1 MYSVSDEY
9 KTAIQDNARS
19 FFWSGTITTTG
30 GKVYPFENK
39 DIVKGSGYVS
49 RQCSGSSEIELGSV
63 YAAEMGISLFSDV
76 DRYSL
81 ENAEVQL
88 CFHLN
93 LSDGT
98 VEDVPMG
105 IFYVAEAN
113 RKIKTLELKAYDAM
127 LNFDADYNE
136 AQSSGY
142 PYDFLNI
149 MCTTCGVELSHTQEE
164 IEAMPNGTEL
174 LGVYPENDIETWR
187 DLLHYLA
194 QALCSFAFINREGKL
209 QLVQY
214 GETPICTVNNTHRY
228 SSSFS
233 DFVTRYTAIS
243 STNRRT
249 NTAEY
254 YALDPDDGL
263 TMNLET
269 NPLLQFGLDET
280 RSRILT
286 NILNAIAVIRYVP
299 FDSETIG
306 DPALEPG
313 DVLTFTGGQAD
324 ENQMAAITS
333 ITTKINGK
341 CALKCVGKNPRLAE
355 AKSKNDKDITGL
367 INSVE
372 STKMATYSYTNA
384 MPYNLGEEKV
394 TIVSI
399 EFATQEETD
408 CEFKGAVLLNVA
420 APSVDRS
427 VTAEG
432 SGTTILPEETT
443 DEESGETVTND
454 KELET
459 TVTVPVE
466 WEEDGQSVITVGY
479 VVDGHE
485 MEEFH
490 PTETWH
496 TGAHILNLFY
506 PLLSMAEKTLH
517 TFAVWIS
524 IAPGSATINA
534 QNIIASITGQGLG
547 AQDRWDGHI
556 EASDNYIPLLLSGLQ
571 HLSLEGTVETL
582 FHIPE
587 PTGASDT
594 ISQLLLSGMPLYSIA
609 DNLRVFAPIVHDLVD
624 VSDKKKMTY
633 SKVYVTDDT
642 QFALQKSFEI
652 SGGTERSLDRGRMD
666 SLTIPTADFESLT
679 GLVIH
684 PFITEPFINGSVLP
698 AKMVTGTCYT
708 VFSDDALKLKTK
720 YEETI
725 EGEVTEIDRGSLA
738 VYPLDLAAFDTIEEL
753 EVQIG

>member
-1 MYSVSDEY
+1 MYSVSDSY
-9 KTAIQDNARS
+9 KTAIQDNTRS
-19 FFWSGTITTTG
+19 FSWSGTITTTS

-63 YAAEMGISLFSDV
+63 YAAELGISLFSDI

-81 ENAEVQL
+81 ENAEVEL
-88 CFHLN
+88 IFHMN

-113 RKIKTLELKAYDAM
+113 RKIKTLEIKAYDAM
-127 LNFDADYNE
+127 LNFNKAYSE

-142 PYDFLNI
+142 PYDFLSA
-149 MCTTCGVELSHTQEE
+149 MCTTCHVELAHTQEE
-164 IEAMPNGTEL
+164 IEALPNGSEL
-174 LGVYPENDIETWR
+174 LGIYPDNDIETWR
-187 DLLHYLA
+187 DFLHYLA

-214 GETPICTVNNTHRY
+214 GESPVCTINNTHRY

-254 YALDPDDGL
+254 YSLDPDDGL

-280 RSRILT
+280 RSRILN
-286 NILNAIAVIRYVP
+286 NILNAISVIRYVP

-324 ENQMAAITS
+324 ASQMAAITS

-341 CALKCVGKNPRLAE
+341 CSLKCVGKNPRLAE

-372 STKMATYSYTNA
+372 STKMATYSYMNA
-384 MPYNLGEEKV
+384 MPYTLGEEPV
-394 TIVSI
+394 FIVSL

-408 CEFKGAVLLNVA
+408 CEFKAAILINVTA
-420 APSVDRS
+420 ESVDRS
-427 VTAEG
+427 VTAKG
-432 SGTTILPEETT
+432 TGTTILPEETK
-443 DEESGETVTND
+443 DENDNPVTND
-454 KELET
+454 RELET

-466 WEEDGQSVITVGY
+466 WQEDGQSVIRVGY

-485 MEEFH
+485 VEEFH
-490 PTETWH
+490 PMETWH
-496 TGAHILNLFY
+496 TGTHILNLFY
-506 PLLSMAEKTLH
+506 PLLDMAEKTLH
-517 TFAVWIS
+517 TFAVWIT

-547 AQDRWDGHI
+547 AQDRWNGRID
-556 EASDNYIPLLLSGLQ
+556 ASDDYIPLVLSSLQ
-571 HLSLEGTVETL
+571 HLPFEEAVETIL
-582 FHIPE
+582 HTPE
-587 PTGASDT
+587 PTGASDAV
-594 ISQLLLSGMPLYSIA
+594 SPVLLSGMTLYALS
-609 DNLRVFAPIVHDLVD
+609 DNVRTFAPIVHDIVD
-624 VSDKKKMTY
+624 VSDKRKMSY
-633 SKVYVTDDT
+633 RQEYVEDDT
-642 QFALQKSFEI
+642 QFSLRKSYTI
-652 SGGTERSLDRGRMD
+652 SGGTERNLNRGRMD
-666 SLTIPTADFESLT
+666 SLTISTADFDSLT
-679 GLVIH
+679 SIVIN
-684 PFITEPFINGSVLP
+684 PFVTEPFINGRILP
-698 AKMVTGTCYT
+698 ARVLTDTAYT
-708 VFSDDALKLKTK
+708 IHENGSMKLKTE
-720 YEETI
+720 YAEII
-725 EGEVTEIDRGSLA
+725 EGEAAEIDRGGLA
-738 VYPLDLAAFDTIEEL
+738 VYPLGLTAFETITEL
-753 EVQIG
+753 EVQSG

>member
-1 MYSVSDEY
+1 MYSVSDSY
-9 KTAIQDNARS
+9 KTAIQDNTRS
-19 FFWSGTITTTG
+19 FSWSGTITTTS

-63 YAAEMGISLFSDV
+63 YAAELGISLFSDI

-81 ENAEVQL
+81 ENAEVEL
-88 CFHLN
+88 IFHMN

-113 RKIKTLELKAYDAM
+113 RKIKTLEIKAYDAM
-127 LNFDADYNE
+127 LNFDKAYSE

-142 PYDFLNI
+142 PYDFLTA
-149 MCTTCGVELSHTQEE
+149 MCSTCHVELAHTQEE
-164 IEAMPNGTEL
+164 IEALPNGSEL
-174 LGVYPENDIETWR
+174 LGIYPDNDIETWR
-187 DLLHYLA
+187 DFLHYLT

-214 GETPICTVNNTHRY
+214 GESPVCTINNTHRY

-254 YALDPDDGL
+254 YSLDPDDGL

-280 RSRILT
+280 RSRILNT
-286 NILNAIAVIRYVP
+286 ILNAISVIRYVP

-324 ENQMAAITS
+324 ASQMAAITS

-341 CALKCVGKNPRLAE
+341 CSLKCVGKNPRLAE

-372 STKMATYSYTNA
+372 STKMATYSYMNA
-384 MPYNLGEEKV
+384 MPYTLGEEPV
-394 TIVSI
+394 FIVSL

-408 CEFKGAVLLNVA
+408 CEFKAAILINVTA
-420 APSVDRS
+420 ESVDRS
-427 VTAEG
+427 VTAKG
-432 SGTTILPEETT
+432 TGTTILPEETK
-443 DEESGETVTND
+443 DENDNPVTND
-454 KELET
+454 RELET

-466 WEEDGQSVITVGY
+466 WQEDGQSVIRVGY

-485 MEEFH
+485 VEEFH
-490 PTETWH
+490 PMETWH
-496 TGAHILNLFY
+496 TGTHILNLFY
-506 PLLSMAEKTLH
+506 PLLDMAEKTLH
-517 TFAVWIS
+517 TFAVWIT

-547 AQDRWDGHI
+547 AQDRWNGRID
-556 EASDNYIPLLLSGLQ
+556 ASDDYIPLVLSSLQ
-571 HLSLEGTVETL
+571 HLPFEEAVETIL
-582 FHIPE
+582 HTPE
-587 PTGASDT
+587 PTGASDAV
-594 ISQLLLSGMPLYSIA
+594 SPVLLSGMTLYALS
-609 DNLRVFAPIVHDLVD
+609 DNVRTFAPIVHDIVD
-624 VSDKKKMTY
+624 VSDKRKMSY
-633 SKVYVTDDT
+633 RQEYVEDDT
-642 QFALQKSFEI
+642 QFSLQKSYTI
-652 SGGTERSLDRGRMD
+652 SGGTERNLNRGRMD
-666 SLTIPTADFESLT
+666 SLTISTADFDSLT
-679 GLVIH
+679 SIVIN
-684 PFITEPFINGSVLP
+684 PFVTEPFINGRILP
-698 AKMVTGTCYT
+698 ARVLTDTAYT
-708 VFSDDALKLKTK
+708 IHENGSMKLKTE
-720 YEETI
+720 YAEII
-725 EGEVTEIDRGSLA
+725 EGEAAEIDRGGLA
-738 VYPLDLAAFDTIEEL
+738 VYPLGLTAFETITEL
-753 EVQIG
+753 EVQSG

>member
-1 MYSVSDEY
+1 MYSVSDSY
-9 KTAIQDNARS
+9 KTAIQDNTRS
-19 FFWSGTITTTG
+19 FSWSGTITTTS

-63 YAAEMGISLFSDV
+63 YAAELGISLFSDI

-81 ENAEVQL
+81 ENAEVEL
-88 CFHLN
+88 IFHMN

-113 RKIKTLELKAYDAM
+113 RKIKTLEIKAYDAM
-127 LNFDADYNE
+127 LNFDKAYSE

-142 PYDFLNI
+142 PYDFLTA
-149 MCTTCGVELSHTQEE
+149 MCSTCHVELAHTQEE
-164 IEAMPNGTEL
+164 IEALPNGSEL
-174 LGVYPENDIETWR
+174 LGIYPDNDIETWR
-187 DLLHYLA
+187 DFLHYLT

-214 GETPICTVNNTHRY
+214 GESPVCTINNTHRY

-254 YALDPDDGL
+254 YSLDPDDGL

-280 RSRILT
+280 RSRILNT
-286 NILNAIAVIRYVP
+286 ILNAISVIRYVP

-324 ENQMAAITS
+324 ASQMAAITS

-341 CALKCVGKNPRLAE
+341 CSLKCVGKNPRLAE

-372 STKMATYSYTNA
+372 STKMATYSYMNA
-384 MPYNLGEEKV
+384 MPYTLGEEPV
-394 TIVSI
+394 FIVSL

-408 CEFKGAVLLNVA
+408 CEFKAAILINVTA
-420 APSVDRS
+420 ESVDRS
-427 VTAEG
+427 VTAKG
-432 SGTTILPEETT
+432 TGTTILPEETK
-443 DEESGETVTND
+443 DENDNPVTND
-454 KELET
+454 RELET

-466 WEEDGQSVITVGY
+466 WQEDGQSVIRVGY

-485 MEEFH
+485 VEEFH
-490 PTETWH
+490 PMETWH
-496 TGAHILNLFY
+496 TGTHILNLFY
-506 PLLSMAEKTLH
+506 PLLDMAEKTLH
-517 TFAVWIS
+517 TFAVWIT

-547 AQDRWDGHI
+547 AQDRWNGRID
-556 EASDNYIPLLLSGLQ
+556 ASDDYIPLVLSSLQ
-571 HLSLEGTVETL
+571 HLPFEEAVETIL
-582 FHIPE
+582 HTPE
-587 PTGASDT
+587 PAGASDAGRA
-594 ISQLLLSGMPLYSIA
+594 LLRPEL
-609 DNLRVFAPIVHDLVD
+609 
-624 VSDKKKMTY
+624 
-633 SKVYVTDDT
+633 
-642 QFALQKSFEI
+642 
-652 SGGTERSLDRGRMD
+652 
-666 SLTIPTADFESLT
+666 PTLCRQCSY
-679 GLVIH
+679 
-684 PFITEPFINGSVLP
+684 P
-698 AKMVTGTCYT
+698 A
-708 VFSDDALKLKTK
+708 
-720 YEETI
+720 
-725 EGEVTEIDRGSLA
+725 
-738 VYPLDLAAFDTIEEL
+738 
-753 EVQIG
+753 

>member
-1 MYSVSDEY
+1 MYSVSDSY
-9 KTAIQDNARS
+9 KTAIQDNTRS
-19 FFWSGTITTTG
+19 FSWSGTITTTS

-63 YAAEMGISLFSDV
+63 YAAELGISLFSDI

-81 ENAEVQL
+81 ENAEVEL
-88 CFHLN
+88 IFHMN

-113 RKIKTLELKAYDAM
+113 RKIKTLEIKAYDAM
-127 LNFDADYNE
+127 LNFDKAYSE

-142 PYDFLNI
+142 PYDFLTA
-149 MCTTCGVELSHTQEE
+149 MCSTCHVELAHTQEE
-164 IEAMPNGTEL
+164 IEALPNGSEL
-174 LGVYPENDIETWR
+174 LGIYPDNDIETWR
-187 DLLHYLA
+187 DFLHYLT

-214 GETPICTVNNTHRY
+214 GESPVCTINNTHRY

-254 YALDPDDGL
+254 YSLDPDDGL

-280 RSRILT
+280 RSRILNT
-286 NILNAIAVIRYVP
+286 ILNAISVIRYVP

-324 ENQMAAITS
+324 TSQMAAITS

-341 CALKCVGKNPRLAE
+341 CSLKCVGKNPRLAE

-372 STKMATYSYTNA
+372 STKMATYSYMNA
-384 MPYNLGEEKV
+384 MPYTLGEEPV
-394 TIVSI
+394 FIVSL

-408 CEFKGAVLLNVA
+408 CEFKAAILINVTA
-420 APSVDRS
+420 ESVDRS
-427 VTAEG
+427 VTAKG
-432 SGTTILPEETT
+432 TGTTILPEETK
-443 DEESGETVTND
+443 DENDNPVTND
-454 KELET
+454 RELET

-466 WEEDGQSVITVGY
+466 WQEDGQSVIRVGY

-485 MEEFH
+485 VEEFH
-490 PTETWH
+490 PMETWH
-496 TGAHILNLFY
+496 TGTHILNLFY
-506 PLLSMAEKTLH
+506 PLLDMAEKTLH
-517 TFAVWIS
+517 TFAVWIT

-547 AQDRWDGHI
+547 AQDRWNGRID
-556 EASDNYIPLLLSGLQ
+556 ASDDYIPLVLSSLQ
-571 HLSLEGTVETL
+571 HLPFEEAVETIL
-582 FHIPE
+582 HTPE
-587 PTGASDT
+587 PTGASDAV
-594 ISQLLLSGMPLYSIA
+594 SPVLLSGMTLYALS
-609 DNLRVFAPIVHDLVD
+609 DNVRTFAPIVHDIVD
-624 VSDKKKMTY
+624 VSDKRKMSY
-633 SKVYVTDDT
+633 RQEYVEDDT
-642 QFALQKSFEI
+642 QFSLRKSYTI
-652 SGGTERSLDRGRMD
+652 SGGTERNLNRGRMD
-666 SLTIPTADFESLT
+666 SLTISTADFDSLT
-679 GLVIH
+679 SIVIN
-684 PFITEPFINGSVLP
+684 PFVTEPFINGRILP
-698 AKMVTGTCYT
+698 ARVLTDTAYT
-708 VFSDDALKLKTK
+708 IHENGSMKLKTE
-720 YEETI
+720 YAEII
-725 EGEVTEIDRGSLA
+725 EGEAAEIDRGGLA
-738 VYPLDLAAFDTIEEL
+738 VYPLGLTAFETITEL
-753 EVQIG
+753 EVQSG

>member
-1 MYSVSDEY
+1 MYSVSDSY
-9 KTAIQDNARS
+9 KTAIQDNTRS
-19 FFWSGTITTTG
+19 FSWSGTITTTS

-63 YAAEMGISLFSDV
+63 YAAELGISLFSDI

-81 ENAEVQL
+81 ENAEVEL
-88 CFHLN
+88 IFHMN

-113 RKIKTLELKAYDAM
+113 RKIKTLEIKAYDAM
-127 LNFDADYNE
+127 LNFDKAYSE

-142 PYDFLNI
+142 PYDFLTA
-149 MCTTCGVELSHTQEE
+149 MCSTCHVELAHTQEE
-164 IEAMPNGTEL
+164 IEALPNGSEL
-174 LGVYPENDIETWR
+174 LGIYPDNDIETWR
-187 DLLHYLA
+187 DFLHYLT

-214 GETPICTVNNTHRY
+214 GVSPVCTINNTHRY

-254 YALDPDDGL
+254 YSLDPDDGL

-280 RSRILT
+280 RSRILNT
-286 NILNAIAVIRYVP
+286 ILNAISVIRYVP

-324 ENQMAAITS
+324 ASQMAAITS

-341 CALKCVGKNPRLAE
+341 CSLKCVGKNPRLAE

-372 STKMATYSYTNA
+372 STKMATYSYMNA
-384 MPYNLGEEKV
+384 MPYTLGEEPV
-394 TIVSI
+394 FIVSL

-408 CEFKGAVLLNVA
+408 CEFKAAILINVTA
-420 APSVDRS
+420 ESVDRS
-427 VTAEG
+427 VTAKG
-432 SGTTILPEETT
+432 TGTTILPEETK
-443 DEESGETVTND
+443 DENDNPVTND
-454 KELET
+454 RELET

-466 WEEDGQSVITVGY
+466 WQEDGQSVIRVGY

-485 MEEFH
+485 VEEFH
-490 PTETWH
+490 PMETWH
-496 TGAHILNLFY
+496 TGTHILNLFY
-506 PLLSMAEKTLH
+506 PLLDMAEKTLH
-517 TFAVWIS
+517 TFAVWIT

-547 AQDRWDGHI
+547 AQDRWNGRID
-556 EASDNYIPLLLSGLQ
+556 ASDDYIPLVLSSLQ
-571 HLSLEGTVETL
+571 HLPFEEAVETIL
-582 FHIPE
+582 HTPE
-587 PTGASDT
+587 PTGASDAV
-594 ISQLLLSGMPLYSIA
+594 SPVLLSGMTLYALS
-609 DNLRVFAPIVHDLVD
+609 DNVRTFAPIVHDIVD
-624 VSDKKKMTY
+624 VSDKRKMSY
-633 SKVYVTDDT
+633 RQEYVEDDT
-642 QFALQKSFEI
+642 QFSLRKSYTI
-652 SGGTERSLDRGRMD
+652 SGGTERNLNRGRMD
-666 SLTIPTADFESLT
+666 SLTISTADFDSLT
-679 GLVIH
+679 SIVIN
-684 PFITEPFINGSVLP
+684 PFVTEPFINGRILP
-698 AKMVTGTCYT
+698 ARVLTDTAYT
-708 VFSDDALKLKTK
+708 IHENGSMKLKTE
-720 YEETI
+720 YAEII
-725 EGEVTEIDRGSLA
+725 EGEAAEIDRGRLA
-738 VYPLDLAAFDTIEEL
+738 VYPLGLTSFETITEL
-753 EVQIG
+753 EVQSG

>member
-1 MYSVSDEY
+1 MYSVSDSY
-9 KTAIQDNARS
+9 KTAIQDNTRS
-19 FFWSGTITTTG
+19 FSWSGTITTTS

-63 YAAEMGISLFSDV
+63 YAAELGISLFSDI

-81 ENAEVQL
+81 ENAEVEL
-88 CFHLN
+88 IFHMN

-113 RKIKTLELKAYDAM
+113 RKIKTLEIKAYDAM
-127 LNFDADYNE
+127 LNFNKAYSE

-142 PYDFLNI
+142 PYDFLTA
-149 MCTTCGVELSHTQEE
+149 MCSTCHVELAHTQEE
-164 IEAMPNGTEL
+164 IEALPNGSEL
-174 LGVYPENDIETWR
+174 LGIYPDNDIETWR
-187 DLLHYLA
+187 DFLHYLT

-214 GETPICTVNNTHRY
+214 GESPVCTINNTHRY

-254 YALDPDDGL
+254 YSLDPDDGL

-280 RSRILT
+280 RSRILN
-286 NILNAIAVIRYVP
+286 NILNAISVIRYVP

-324 ENQMAAITS
+324 ASQMAAITS

-341 CALKCVGKNPRLAE
+341 CSLKCVGKNPRLAE

-372 STKMATYSYTNA
+372 STKMATYSYMNA
-384 MPYNLGEEKV
+384 MPYTLGEEPV
-394 TIVSI
+394 FIVSL

-408 CEFKGAVLLNVA
+408 CEFKAAILINVTA
-420 APSVDRS
+420 ESVDRS
-427 VTAEG
+427 VTAKG
-432 SGTTILPEETT
+432 TGTTILPEETK
-443 DEESGETVTND
+443 DENDNPVTND
-454 KELET
+454 RELET

-466 WEEDGQSVITVGY
+466 WQEDGQSVIRVGY

-485 MEEFH
+485 VEEFH
-490 PTETWH
+490 PMETWH
-496 TGAHILNLFY
+496 TGTHILNLFY
-506 PLLSMAEKTLH
+506 PLLDMAEKTLH
-517 TFAVWIS
+517 TFAVWIT

-547 AQDRWDGHI
+547 AQDRWNGRID
-556 EASDNYIPLLLSGLQ
+556 ASDDYIPLVLSSLQ
-571 HLSLEGTVETL
+571 HLPFEEAVETIL
-582 FHIPE
+582 HTPE
-587 PTGASDT
+587 PTGASDAV
-594 ISQLLLSGMPLYSIA
+594 SPVLLSGMTLYALS
-609 DNLRVFAPIVHDLVD
+609 DNVRTFAPIVHDIVD
-624 VSDKKKMTY
+624 VSDKRKMSY
-633 SKVYVTDDT
+633 RQEYVEDDT
-642 QFALQKSFEI
+642 QFSLRKSYTI
-652 SGGTERSLDRGRMD
+652 SGGTERNLNRGRMD
-666 SLTIPTADFESLT
+666 SLTISTADFDSLT
-679 GLVIH
+679 SIVIN
-684 PFITEPFINGSVLP
+684 PFVTEPFINGRILP
-698 AKMVTGTCYT
+698 ARVLTDTAYT
-708 VFSDDALKLKTK
+708 IHENGSMKLKTE
-720 YEETI
+720 YAEII
-725 EGEVTEIDRGSLA
+725 EGEAAEIDRGGLA
-738 VYPLDLAAFDTIEEL
+738 VYPLGLTAFETITEL
-753 EVQIG
+753 EVQSG

>member
-1 MYSVSDEY
+1 MYSVSDSY
-9 KTAIQDNARS
+9 KTAIQDNTRS
-19 FFWSGTITTTG
+19 FSWSGTITTTS

-63 YAAEMGISLFSDV
+63 YAAELGISLFSDI

-81 ENAEVQL
+81 ENAEVEL
-88 CFHLN
+88 IFHMN

-113 RKIKTLELKAYDAM
+113 RKIKTLEIKAYDAM
-127 LNFDADYNE
+127 LNFDKAYSE

-142 PYDFLNI
+142 PYDFLTA
-149 MCTTCGVELSHTQEE
+149 MCSTCHVELAHTQEE
-164 IEAMPNGTEL
+164 IEALPNGSEL
-174 LGVYPENDIETWR
+174 LGIYPDNDIETWR
-187 DLLHYLA
+187 DFLHYLT

-214 GETPICTVNNTHRY
+214 GESPVCTINNTHRY

-254 YALDPDDGL
+254 YSLDPDDGL

-280 RSRILT
+280 RSRILNT
-286 NILNAIAVIRYVP
+286 ILNAISVIRYVP

-324 ENQMAAITS
+324 ASQMAAITS

-341 CALKCVGKNPRLAE
+341 CSLKCVGKNPRLAE

-372 STKMATYSYTNA
+372 STKMATYSYMNA
-384 MPYNLGEEKV
+384 MPYTLGEEPV
-394 TIVSI
+394 FIVSL

-408 CEFKGAVLLNVA
+408 CEFKAAILINVTA
-420 APSVDRS
+420 ESVDRS
-427 VTAEG
+427 VTAKG
-432 SGTTILPEETT
+432 TGTTILPEETK
-443 DEESGETVTND
+443 DENDNPVTND
-454 KELET
+454 RELET

-466 WEEDGQSVITVGY
+466 WQEDGQSVIRVGY

-485 MEEFH
+485 VEEFH
-490 PTETWH
+490 PMETWH
-496 TGAHILNLFY
+496 TGTHILNLFY
-506 PLLSMAEKTLH
+506 PLLDMAEKTLH
-517 TFAVWIS
+517 TFAVWIT

-547 AQDRWDGHI
+547 AQDRWNGRID
-556 EASDNYIPLLLSGLQ
+556 ASDDYIPLVLSSLQ
-571 HLSLEGTVETL
+571 HLPFEEAVETIL
-582 FHIPE
+582 HTPE
-587 PTGASDT
+587 PTGASDAV
-594 ISQLLLSGMPLYSIA
+594 SPVLLSGMTLYALS
-609 DNLRVFAPIVHDLVD
+609 DNVRTFAPIVHDIVD
-624 VSDKKKMTY
+624 VSDKRKMSY
-633 SKVYVTDDT
+633 RQEYVEDDT
-642 QFALQKSFEI
+642 QFSLRKSYTI
-652 SGGTERSLDRGRMD
+652 SGGTERNLNRGRMD
-666 SLTIPTADFESLT
+666 SLTISTADFDSLT
-679 GLVIH
+679 SIVIN
-684 PFITEPFINGSVLP
+684 PFVTEPFINGRILP
-698 AKMVTGTCYT
+698 ARVLTDTAYT
-708 VFSDDALKLKTK
+708 IHENGSMKLKTE
-720 YEETI
+720 YAEII
-725 EGEVTEIDRGSLA
+725 EGEAAEIDRGGLA
-738 VYPLDLAAFDTIEEL
+738 VYPLGLTAFETITEL
-753 EVQIG
+753 EVQSG

>member
-1 MYSVSDEY
+1 MYSVSDSY
-9 KTAIQDNARS
+9 KTAIQDNTRS
-19 FFWSGTITTTG
+19 FSWSGTITTTS

-63 YAAEMGISLFSDV
+63 YAAELGISLFSDI

-81 ENAEVQL
+81 ENAEVEL
-88 CFHLN
+88 IFHMN

-113 RKIKTLELKAYDAM
+113 RKIKTLEIKAYDAM
-127 LNFDADYNE
+127 LNFDKAYSE

-142 PYDFLNI
+142 PYDFLTA
-149 MCTTCGVELSHTQEE
+149 MCSTCHVELAHTQEE
-164 IEAMPNGTEL
+164 IEALPNGSEL
-174 LGVYPENDIETWR
+174 LGIYPDNDIETWR
-187 DLLHYLA
+187 DFLHYLT

-214 GETPICTVNNTHRY
+214 GESPVCTINNTHRY

-233 DFVTRYTAIS
+233 DFVTHYTAIS

-254 YALDPDDGL
+254 YSLDPDDGL

-280 RSRILT
+280 RSRILNT
-286 NILNAIAVIRYVP
+286 ILNAISVIRYVP

-324 ENQMAAITS
+324 ASQMAAITS

-341 CALKCVGKNPRLAE
+341 CSLKCVGKNPRLAE

-372 STKMATYSYTNA
+372 STKMATYSYMNA
-384 MPYNLGEEKV
+384 MPYTLGEEPV
-394 TIVSI
+394 FIVSL

-408 CEFKGAVLLNVA
+408 CEFKAAILINVTA
-420 APSVDRS
+420 ESVDRS
-427 VTAEG
+427 VTAKG
-432 SGTTILPEETT
+432 TGTTILPEETK
-443 DEESGETVTND
+443 DENDNPVTND
-454 KELET
+454 RELET

-466 WEEDGQSVITVGY
+466 WQEDGQSVIRVGY

-485 MEEFH
+485 VEEFH
-490 PTETWH
+490 PMETWH
-496 TGAHILNLFY
+496 TGTHILNLFY
-506 PLLSMAEKTLH
+506 PLLDMAEKTLH
-517 TFAVWIS
+517 TFAVWIT

-547 AQDRWDGHI
+547 AQDRWNGRID
-556 EASDNYIPLLLSGLQ
+556 ASDDYIPLVLSSLQ
-571 HLSLEGTVETL
+571 HLPFEEAVETIL
-582 FHIPE
+582 HTPE
-587 PTGASDT
+587 PTGASDAV
-594 ISQLLLSGMPLYSIA
+594 SPVLLSGMTLYALS
-609 DNLRVFAPIVHDLVD
+609 DNVRTFAPIVHDIVD
-624 VSDKKKMTY
+624 VSDKRKMSY
-633 SKVYVTDDT
+633 RQEYVEDDT
-642 QFALQKSFEI
+642 QFSLRKSYTI
-652 SGGTERSLDRGRMD
+652 SGGTERNLNRGRMD
-666 SLTIPTADFESLT
+666 SLTISTADFDSLT
-679 GLVIH
+679 SIVIN
-684 PFITEPFINGSVLP
+684 PFVTEPFINGRILP
-698 AKMVTGTCYT
+698 ARVLTDTAYT
-708 VFSDDALKLKTK
+708 IHENGSMKLKTE
-720 YEETI
+720 YAEII
-725 EGEVTEIDRGSLA
+725 EGEAAEIDRGGLA
-738 VYPLDLAAFDTIEEL
+738 VYPLGLTAFETITEL
-753 EVQIG
+753 EVQSG

>member
-1 MYSVSDEY
+1 MYSVSNEY
-9 KTAIQDNARS
+9 KTAIQDNTRS
-19 FFWSGTITTTG
+19 FFWSGTITTTA

-127 LNFDADYNE
+127 LNFDEDYNE

-149 MCTTCGVELSHTQEE
+149 MCTTCGVELSHTQDE

-174 LGVYPENDIETWR
+174 LGVYPDNDIETWR

-233 DFVTRYTAIS
+233 NFVTRYTAIS

-333 ITTKINGK
+333 VTIKINGK
-341 CALKCVGKNPRLAE
+341 CSLLRL
-355 AKSKNDKDITGL
+355 
-367 INSVE
+367 
-372 STKMATYSYTNA
+372 
-384 MPYNLGEEKV
+384 
-394 TIVSI
+394 
-399 EFATQEETD
+399 Q
-408 CEFKGAVLLNVA
+408 
-420 APSVDRS
+420 
-427 VTAEG
+427 
-432 SGTTILPEETT
+432 
-443 DEESGETVTND
+443 
-454 KELET
+454 
-459 TVTVPVE
+459 
-466 WEEDGQSVITVGY
+466 
-479 VVDGHE
+479 
-485 MEEFH
+485 
-490 PTETWH
+490 
-496 TGAHILNLFY
+496 
-506 PLLSMAEKTLH
+506 LH
-517 TFAVWIS
+517 A
-524 IAPGSATINA
+524 
-534 QNIIASITGQGLG
+534 
-547 AQDRWDGHI
+547 
-556 EASDNYIPLLLSGLQ
+556 
-571 HLSLEGTVETL
+571 
-582 FHIPE
+582 
-587 PTGASDT
+587 
-594 ISQLLLSGMPLYSIA
+594 
-609 DNLRVFAPIVHDLVD
+609 
-624 VSDKKKMTY
+624 
-633 SKVYVTDDT
+633 
-642 QFALQKSFEI
+642 
-652 SGGTERSLDRGRMD
+652 
-666 SLTIPTADFESLT
+666 
-679 GLVIH
+679 
-684 PFITEPFINGSVLP
+684 
-698 AKMVTGTCYT
+698 
-708 VFSDDALKLKTK
+708 
-720 YEETI
+720 
-725 EGEVTEIDRGSLA
+725 
-738 VYPLDLAAFDTIEEL
+738 
-753 EVQIG
+753 

>member
-1 MYSVSDEY
+1 MYSVSDSY
-9 KTAIQDNARS
+9 KTAIQDNTRS
-19 FFWSGTITTTG
+19 FSWSGTITTTS

-63 YAAEMGISLFSDV
+63 YAAELGISLFSDI

-81 ENAEVQL
+81 ENAEVEL
-88 CFHLN
+88 IFHMN

-113 RKIKTLELKAYDAM
+113 RKIKTLEIKAYDAM
-127 LNFDADYNE
+127 LNFDKAYSE

-142 PYDFLNI
+142 PYDFLTA
-149 MCTTCGVELSHTQEE
+149 MCSTCHVELAHTQEE
-164 IEAMPNGTEL
+164 IEALPNGSEL
-174 LGVYPENDIETWR
+174 LGIYPDNDIETWR
-187 DLLHYLA
+187 DFLHYLT

-214 GETPICTVNNTHRY
+214 GESPVCTINNTHRY

-254 YALDPDDGL
+254 YSLDPDDGL

-280 RSRILT
+280 RSRILNT
-286 NILNAIAVIRYVP
+286 ILNAISVIRYVP

-324 ENQMAAITS
+324 ASQMAAITS

-341 CALKCVGKNPRLAE
+341 CSLKCVGKNPRLAE

-372 STKMATYSYTNA
+372 STKMATYSYMNA
-384 MPYNLGEEKV
+384 MPYTLGEEPV
-394 TIVSI
+394 FIVSL

-408 CEFKGAVLLNVA
+408 CEFKAAILINVTA
-420 APSVDRS
+420 ESVDRS
-427 VTAEG
+427 VTAKG
-432 SGTTILPEETT
+432 TGTTILPEETK
-443 DEESGETVTND
+443 DENDNPVTND
-454 KELET
+454 RELET

-466 WEEDGQSVITVGY
+466 WQEDGQSVIRVGY

-485 MEEFH
+485 VEEFH
-490 PTETWH
+490 PMETWH
-496 TGAHILNLFY
+496 TGTHILNLFY
-506 PLLSMAEKTLH
+506 PLLDMAEKTLH
-517 TFAVWIS
+517 TFAVWIT

-547 AQDRWDGHI
+547 AQDRWNGRID
-556 EASDNYIPLLLSGLQ
+556 ASDDYIPLVLSSLQ
-571 HLSLEGTVETL
+571 HLPFEEAVETIL
-582 FHIPE
+582 HTPE
-587 PTGASDT
+587 PTGASDAV
-594 ISQLLLSGMPLYSIA
+594 SPVLLSGMTLYALS
-609 DNLRVFAPIVHDLVD
+609 DNVRTFAPIVHDIVD
-624 VSDKKKMTY
+624 VSDKRKMSY
-633 SKVYVTDDT
+633 SRDYIEDDT
-642 QFALQKSFEI
+642 QFSLRKSYTI
-652 SGGTERSLDRGRMD
+652 SGGTERNLNRGRMD
-666 SLTIPTADFESLT
+666 SLTISTADFDSLT
-679 GLVIH
+679 SIVIN
-684 PFITEPFINGSVLP
+684 PFVTEPFINGRILP
-698 AKMVTGTCYT
+698 ARVLTDTAYT
-708 VFSDDALKLKTK
+708 IHENGSMKLKTE
-720 YEETI
+720 YAEII
-725 EGEVTEIDRGSLA
+725 EGEAAEIDRGGLA
-738 VYPLDLAAFDTIEEL
+738 VYPLGLTAFETITEL
-753 EVQIG
+753 EVQSG

>member
-1 MYSVSDEY
+1 MYSVSDSY
-9 KTAIQDNARS
+9 KTAIQDNTRS
-19 FFWSGTITTTG
+19 FSWSGTITTTS

-63 YAAEMGISLFSDV
+63 YAAELGISLFSDI

-81 ENAEVQL
+81 ENAEVEL
-88 CFHLN
+88 IFHMN

-113 RKIKTLELKAYDAM
+113 RKIKTLEIKAYDAM
-127 LNFDADYNE
+127 LNFDKAYSE

-142 PYDFLNI
+142 PYDFLTA
-149 MCTTCGVELSHTQEE
+149 MCSTCHVELAHTQEE
-164 IEAMPNGTEL
+164 IEALPNGSEL
-174 LGVYPENDIETWR
+174 LGIYPDNDIETWR
-187 DLLHYLA
+187 DFLHYLT

-214 GETPICTVNNTHRY
+214 GVSPVCTINNTHRY

-254 YALDPDDGL
+254 YSLDPDDGL

-280 RSRILT
+280 RSRILNT
-286 NILNAIAVIRYVP
+286 ILNAISVIRYVP

-324 ENQMAAITS
+324 ASQMAAITS

-341 CALKCVGKNPRLAE
+341 CSLKCVGKNPRLAE

-372 STKMATYSYTNA
+372 STKMATYSYMNA
-384 MPYNLGEEKV
+384 MPYTLGEEPV
-394 TIVSI
+394 FIVSL

-408 CEFKGAVLLNVA
+408 CEFKAAILINVTA
-420 APSVDRS
+420 ESVDRS
-427 VTAEG
+427 VTAKG
-432 SGTTILPEETT
+432 TGTTILPEETK
-443 DEESGETVTND
+443 DENDNPVTND
-454 KELET
+454 RELET

-466 WEEDGQSVITVGY
+466 WQEDGQSVIRVGY

-485 MEEFH
+485 VEEFH
-490 PTETWH
+490 PMETWH
-496 TGAHILNLFY
+496 TGTHILNLFY
-506 PLLSMAEKTLH
+506 PLLDMAEKTLH
-517 TFAVWIS
+517 TFAVWIT

-547 AQDRWDGHI
+547 AQDRWNGRID
-556 EASDNYIPLLLSGLQ
+556 ASDDYIPLVLSSLQ
-571 HLSLEGTVETL
+571 HLPFEEAVETIL
-582 FHIPE
+582 HTPE
-587 PTGASDT
+587 PTGASDAV
-594 ISQLLLSGMPLYSIA
+594 SPVLLSGMTLYALS
-609 DNLRVFAPIVHDLVD
+609 DNVRTFAPIVHDIVD
-624 VSDKKKMTY
+624 VSDKRKMSY
-633 SKVYVTDDT
+633 RQEYVEDDT
-642 QFALQKSFEI
+642 QFSLRKSYTI
-652 SGGTERSLDRGRMD
+652 SGGTERNLNRGRMD
-666 SLTIPTADFESLT
+666 SLTISTADFDSLT
-679 GLVIH
+679 SIVINPLV
-684 PFITEPFINGSVLP
+684 TEPFINGRILP
-698 AKMVTGTCYT
+698 ARVLTDTAYT
-708 VFSDDALKLKTK
+708 IHENGSMKLKTE
-720 YEETI
+720 YAEII
-725 EGEVTEIDRGSLA
+725 EGEAAEIDRGGLA
-738 VYPLDLAAFDTIEEL
+738 VYPLGLTAFETITEL
-753 EVQIG
+753 EVQSG

>member
-1 MYSVSDEY
+1 MYSVSDSY
-9 KTAIQDNARS
+9 KTAIQDNTRS
-19 FFWSGTITTTG
+19 FSWSGTITTTS

-63 YAAEMGISLFSDV
+63 YAAELGISLFSDI

-81 ENAEVQL
+81 ENAEVEL
-88 CFHLN
+88 IFHMN

-113 RKIKTLELKAYDAM
+113 RKIKTLEIKAYDAM
-127 LNFDADYNE
+127 LNFDKAYSE

-142 PYDFLNI
+142 PYDFLTA
-149 MCTTCGVELSHTQEE
+149 MCSTCHVELAHTQEE
-164 IEAMPNGTEL
+164 IEALPNGSEL
-174 LGVYPENDIETWR
+174 LGIYPDNDIETWR
-187 DLLHYLA
+187 DFLHYLT

-214 GETPICTVNNTHRY
+214 GESPVCTINNTHRY

-254 YALDPDDGL
+254 YSLDPDDGL

-280 RSRILT
+280 RSRILNT
-286 NILNAIAVIRYVP
+286 LLNAISVIRYVP

-324 ENQMAAITS
+324 ASQMAAITS

-341 CALKCVGKNPRLAE
+341 CSLKCVGKNPRLAE

-372 STKMATYSYTNA
+372 STKMATYSYMNA
-384 MPYNLGEEKV
+384 MPYTLGEEPV
-394 TIVSI
+394 FIVSL

-408 CEFKGAVLLNVA
+408 CEFKAAILINVTA
-420 APSVDRS
+420 ESVDRS
-427 VTAEG
+427 VTAKG
-432 SGTTILPEETT
+432 TGTTILPEETK
-443 DEESGETVTND
+443 DENDNPVTND
-454 KELET
+454 RELET

-466 WEEDGQSVITVGY
+466 WQEDGQSVIRVGY

-485 MEEFH
+485 VEEFH
-490 PTETWH
+490 PMETWH
-496 TGAHILNLFY
+496 TGTHILNLFY
-506 PLLSMAEKTLH
+506 PLLDMAEKTLH
-517 TFAVWIS
+517 TFAVWIT

-547 AQDRWDGHI
+547 AQDRWNGRID
-556 EASDNYIPLLLSGLQ
+556 ASDDYIPLVLSSLQ
-571 HLSLEGTVETL
+571 HLPFEEAVETIL
-582 FHIPE
+582 HTPE
-587 PTGASDT
+587 PTGASDAV
-594 ISQLLLSGMPLYSIA
+594 SPVLLSGMTLYALS
-609 DNLRVFAPIVHDLVD
+609 DNVRTFAPIVHDIVD
-624 VSDKKKMTY
+624 VSDKRKMSY
-633 SKVYVTDDT
+633 RQEYVEDDT
-642 QFALQKSFEI
+642 QFSLRKSYTI
-652 SGGTERSLDRGRMD
+652 SGGTERNLNRGRMD
-666 SLTIPTADFESLT
+666 SLTISTADFDSLT
-679 GLVIH
+679 SIVIN
-684 PFITEPFINGSVLP
+684 PFVTEPFINGRILP
-698 AKMVTGTCYT
+698 ARVLTDTAYT
-708 VFSDDALKLKTK
+708 IHENGSMKLKTE
-720 YEETI
+720 YAEII
-725 EGEVTEIDRGSLA
+725 EGEAAEIDRGGLA
-738 VYPLDLAAFDTIEEL
+738 VYPLGLTAFETITEL
-753 EVQIG
+753 EVQSG

>member
-1 MYSVSDEY
+1 MYSVSDSY
-9 KTAIQDNARS
+9 KTAIQDNTRS
-19 FFWSGTITTTG
+19 FSWSGTITTTS

-63 YAAEMGISLFSDV
+63 YAAELGISLFSDI

-81 ENAEVQL
+81 ENAEVEL
-88 CFHLN
+88 IFHMN

-113 RKIKTLELKAYDAM
+113 RKIKTLEIKAYDAM
-127 LNFDADYNE
+127 LNFDKAYSE

-142 PYDFLNI
+142 PYDFLTA
-149 MCTTCGVELSHTQEE
+149 MCSTCHVELAHTQEE
-164 IEAMPNGTEL
+164 IEALPNGSEL
-174 LGVYPENDIETWR
+174 LGIYPDNDIETWR
-187 DLLHYLA
+187 DFLHYLA

-209 QLVQY
+209 RLVQY
-214 GETPICTVNNTHRY
+214 GESPVCTINNTHRY

-254 YALDPDDGL
+254 YSLDPDDGL

-280 RSRILT
+280 RSRILN
-286 NILNAIAVIRYVP
+286 NILNAISVIRYVP

-324 ENQMAAITS
+324 ASQMAAITS

-341 CALKCVGKNPRLAE
+341 CSLKCVGKNPRLAE

-372 STKMATYSYTNA
+372 STKMATYSYMNA
-384 MPYNLGEEKV
+384 MPYTLGEEPV
-394 TIVSI
+394 FIVSL

-408 CEFKGAVLLNVA
+408 CEFKAAVLINVTA
-420 APSVDRS
+420 EPVDRS

-432 SGTTILPEETT
+432 TGTTILPEETK
-443 DEESGETVTND
+443 DENDNPVTND
-454 KELET
+454 RELET

-466 WEEDGQSVITVGY
+466 WQEDGQSVIRVGY

-485 MEEFH
+485 VEEFH
-490 PTETWH
+490 PMETWH
-496 TGAHILNLFY
+496 TGTHILNLFY
-506 PLLSMAEKTLH
+506 PLLDMAEKTLH
-517 TFAVWIS
+517 TFAVWIT

-547 AQDRWDGHI
+547 AQDRWNGRID
-556 EASDNYIPLLLSGLQ
+556 ASDDYIPLVLSSLQ
-571 HLSLEGTVETL
+571 HLPFEEAVETIL
-582 FHIPE
+582 HTPE
-587 PTGASDT
+587 PTGASDAV
-594 ISQLLLSGMPLYSIA
+594 SPVLLSGMTLYALS
-609 DNLRVFAPIVHDLVD
+609 DNVRTFAPIVHDIVD
-624 VSDKKKMTY
+624 VSDKRKMSY
-633 SKVYVTDDT
+633 RQEYVEDDT
-642 QFALQKSFEI
+642 QFSLRKSYTI
-652 SGGTERSLDRGRMD
+652 SGGTERNLNRGRMD
-666 SLTIPTADFESLT
+666 SLTISTADFDSLT
-679 GLVIH
+679 SIVIN
-684 PFITEPFINGSVLP
+684 PFVTEPFINGRILP
-698 AKMVTGTCYT
+698 ARVLTDTAYT
-708 VFSDDALKLKTK
+708 IHENGSMKLKTE
-720 YEETI
+720 YAEII
-725 EGEVTEIDRGSLA
+725 EGEAAEIDRGGLA
-738 VYPLDLAAFDTIEEL
+738 VYPLGLTAFETITEL
-753 EVQIG
+753 EVQSG

>member
-1 MYSVSDEY
+1 MYSVSDSY
-9 KTAIQDNARS
+9 KTAIQDNTRS
-19 FFWSGTITTTG
+19 FSWSGTITTTS

-63 YAAEMGISLFSDV
+63 YAAELGISLFSDI

-81 ENAEVQL
+81 ENAEVEL
-88 CFHLN
+88 IFHMN

-113 RKIKTLELKAYDAM
+113 RKIKTLEIKAYDAM
-127 LNFDADYNE
+127 LNFDKAYSE

-142 PYDFLNI
+142 PYDFLTA
-149 MCTTCGVELSHTQEE
+149 MCSTCHVELAHTQEE
-164 IEAMPNGTEL
+164 IEALPNGSEL
-174 LGVYPENDIETWR
+174 LGIYPDNDIETWR
-187 DLLHYLA
+187 DFLHYLT

-214 GETPICTVNNTHRY
+214 GVSPVCTINNTHRY

-254 YALDPDDGL
+254 YSLDPDDGL

-280 RSRILT
+280 RSRILNT
-286 NILNAIAVIRYVP
+286 ILNAISVIRYVP

-324 ENQMAAITS
+324 ASQMAAITS

-341 CALKCVGKNPRLAE
+341 CSLKCVGKNPRLAE

-372 STKMATYSYTNA
+372 STKMATYSYMNA
-384 MPYNLGEEKV
+384 MPYTLGEEPV
-394 TIVSI
+394 FIVSL

-408 CEFKGAVLLNVA
+408 CEFKAAILINVTA
-420 APSVDRS
+420 ESVDRS
-427 VTAEG
+427 VTAKG
-432 SGTTILPEETT
+432 TGTTILPEETK
-443 DEESGETVTND
+443 DENDNPVTND
-454 KELET
+454 RELET

-466 WEEDGQSVITVGY
+466 WQEDGQSVIRVGY

-485 MEEFH
+485 VEEFH
-490 PTETWH
+490 PMETWH
-496 TGAHILNLFY
+496 TGTHILNLFY
-506 PLLSMAEKTLH
+506 PLLDMAEKTLH
-517 TFAVWIS
+517 TFAVWIT

-547 AQDRWDGHI
+547 AQDRWNGRID
-556 EASDNYIPLLLSGLQ
+556 ASDDYIPLVLSSLQ
-571 HLSLEGTVETL
+571 HLPFEEAVETIL
-582 FHIPE
+582 HTPE
-587 PTGASDT
+587 PTGASDAV
-594 ISQLLLSGMPLYSIA
+594 SPVLLSGMTLYALS
-609 DNLRVFAPIVHDLVD
+609 DNVRTFAPIVHDIVD
-624 VSDKKKMTY
+624 VSDKRKMSY
-633 SKVYVTDDT
+633 RQEYVEDDT
-642 QFALQKSFEI
+642 QFSLRKSYTI
-652 SGGTERSLDRGRMD
+652 SGGTERNLNRGRMD
-666 SLTIPTADFESLT
+666 SLTISTADFDSLT
-679 GLVIH
+679 SIVIN
-684 PFITEPFINGSVLP
+684 PFVTEPFINGRILP
-698 AKMVTGTCYT
+698 ARVLTDTAYT
-708 VFSDDALKLKTK
+708 IHENGSLKLKTE
-720 YEETI
+720 YAEII
-725 EGEVTEIDRGSLA
+725 EGEAAEIDRGGLA
-738 VYPLDLAAFDTIEEL
+738 VYPLGLTAFETITEL
-753 EVQIG
+753 EVQSG

>member
-1 MYSVSDEY
+1 MYSVSDSY
-9 KTAIQDNARS
+9 KTAIQDNTRS
-19 FFWSGTITTTG
+19 FSWSGTITTTS

-63 YAAEMGISLFSDV
+63 YAAELGISLFSDI

-81 ENAEVQL
+81 ENAEVEL
-88 CFHLN
+88 IFHMN

-113 RKIKTLELKAYDAM
+113 RKIKTLEIKAYDAM
-127 LNFDADYNE
+127 LNFNKAYSE

-142 PYDFLNI
+142 PYDFLSA
-149 MCTTCGVELSHTQEE
+149 MCTTCHVELAHTQEE
-164 IEAMPNGTEL
+164 IEALPNGSEL
-174 LGVYPENDIETWR
+174 LGIYPDNDIETWR
-187 DLLHYLA
+187 DFLHYLA

-214 GETPICTVNNTHRY
+214 GESPVCTINNTHRY

-254 YALDPDDGL
+254 YSLDPDDGL

-280 RSRILT
+280 RSRILN
-286 NILNAIAVIRYVP
+286 NILNAISVIRYVP

-324 ENQMAAITS
+324 ASQMAAITS

-341 CALKCVGKNPRLAE
+341 CSLKCVGKNPRLAE

-372 STKMATYSYTNA
+372 STKMATYSYMNA
-384 MPYNLGEEKV
+384 MPYTLGEEPV
-394 TIVSI
+394 FIVSL

-408 CEFKGAVLLNVA
+408 CEFKAAVLINVTA
-420 APSVDRS
+420 EPVDRS

-432 SGTTILPEETT
+432 TGTTILPEETK
-443 DEESGETVTND
+443 DENDNPVTND
-454 KELET
+454 RELET

-466 WEEDGQSVITVGY
+466 WQEDGQSVIRVGY

-485 MEEFH
+485 VEEFH
-490 PTETWH
+490 PMETWH
-496 TGAHILNLFY
+496 TGTHILNLFY
-506 PLLSMAEKTLH
+506 PLLDMAEKTLH
-517 TFAVWIS
+517 TFAVWIT

-547 AQDRWDGHI
+547 AQDRWNGRID
-556 EASDNYIPLLLSGLQ
+556 ASDDYIPLVLSSLQ
-571 HLSLEGTVETL
+571 HLPFEEAVETIL
-582 FHIPE
+582 HTPE
-587 PTGASDT
+587 PTGASDAV
-594 ISQLLLSGMPLYSIA
+594 SPVLLSGMTLYALS
-609 DNLRVFAPIVHDLVD
+609 DNVRTFAPIVHDIVD
-624 VSDKKKMTY
+624 VSDKRKMSY
-633 SKVYVTDDT
+633 RQEYVEDDT
-642 QFALQKSFEI
+642 QFSLRKSYTI
-652 SGGTERSLDRGRMD
+652 SGGTERNLNRGRMD
-666 SLTIPTADFESLT
+666 SLTISTADFDSLT
-679 GLVIH
+679 SIVIN
-684 PFITEPFINGSVLP
+684 PFVTEPFINGRILP
-698 AKMVTGTCYT
+698 ARVLTDTAYT
-708 VFSDDALKLKTK
+708 IHENGSMKLKTE
-720 YEETI
+720 YAEII
-725 EGEVTEIDRGSLA
+725 EGEAAEIDRGGLA
-738 VYPLDLAAFDTIEEL
+738 VYPLGLTAFETITEL
-753 EVQIG
+753 EVQSG

>member
-1 MYSVSDEY
+1 MYSVSDSY
-9 KTAIQDNARS
+9 KTAIQDNTRS
-19 FFWSGTITTTG
+19 FSWSGTITTTS

-63 YAAEMGISLFSDV
+63 YAAELGISLFSDI

-81 ENAEVQL
+81 ENAEVEL
-88 CFHLN
+88 IFHMN

-113 RKIKTLELKAYDAM
+113 RKIKTLEIKAYDAM
-127 LNFDADYNE
+127 LNFDKAYSE

-142 PYDFLNI
+142 PYDFLTA
-149 MCTTCGVELSHTQEE
+149 MCSTCHVELAHTQEE
-164 IEAMPNGTEL
+164 IEALPNGSEL
-174 LGVYPENDIETWR
+174 LGIYPDNDIETWR
-187 DLLHYLA
+187 DFLHYLT

-209 QLVQY
+209 RLVQY
-214 GETPICTVNNTHRY
+214 GESPVCTINNTHRY

-254 YALDPDDGL
+254 YSLDPDDGL

-280 RSRILT
+280 RSRILNT
-286 NILNAIAVIRYVP
+286 ILNAISVIRYVP

-324 ENQMAAITS
+324 ASQMAAITS

-341 CALKCVGKNPRLAE
+341 CSLKCVGKNPRLAE

-372 STKMATYSYTNA
+372 STKMATYSYMNA
-384 MPYNLGEEKV
+384 MPYTLGEEPV
-394 TIVSI
+394 FIVSL

-408 CEFKGAVLLNVA
+408 CEFKAAILINVTA
-420 APSVDRS
+420 ESVDRS
-427 VTAEG
+427 VTAKG
-432 SGTTILPEETT
+432 TGTTILPEETK
-443 DEESGETVTND
+443 DENDNPVTND
-454 KELET
+454 RELET

-466 WEEDGQSVITVGY
+466 WQEDGQSVIRVGY

-485 MEEFH
+485 VEEFH
-490 PTETWH
+490 PMETWH
-496 TGAHILNLFY
+496 TGTHILNLFY
-506 PLLSMAEKTLH
+506 PLLDMAEKTLH
-517 TFAVWIS
+517 TFAVWIT

-547 AQDRWDGHI
+547 AQDRWNGRID
-556 EASDNYIPLLLSGLQ
+556 ASDDYIPLVLSSLQ
-571 HLSLEGTVETL
+571 HL
-582 FHIPE
+582 P
-587 PTGASDT
+587 
-594 ISQLLLSGMPLYSIA
+594 
-609 DNLRVFAPIVHDLVD
+609 
-624 VSDKKKMTY
+624 
-633 SKVYVTDDT
+633 
-642 QFALQKSFEI
+642 FE
-652 SGGTERSLDRGRMD
+652 E
-666 SLTIPTADFESLT
+666 
-679 GLVIH
+679 
-684 PFITEPFINGSVLP
+684 
-698 AKMVTGTCYT
+698 
-708 VFSDDALKLKTK
+708 ALK
-720 YEETI
+720 
-725 EGEVTEIDRGSLA
+725 
-738 VYPLDLAAFDTIEEL
+738 
-753 EVQIG
+753 

>member
-1 MYSVSDEY
+1 MYSVSDSY
-9 KTAIQDNARS
+9 KTAIQDNTRS
-19 FFWSGTITTTG
+19 FSWSGTITTTS

-63 YAAEMGISLFSDV
+63 YAAELGISLFSDI

-81 ENAEVQL
+81 KNAEVEL
-88 CFHLN
+88 IFHMN

-113 RKIKTLELKAYDAM
+113 RKIKTLEIKAYDAM
-127 LNFDADYNE
+127 LNFDKAYSE

-142 PYDFLNI
+142 PYDFLTA
-149 MCTTCGVELSHTQEE
+149 MCSTCHVELAHTQEE
-164 IEAMPNGTEL
+164 IEALPNGSEL
-174 LGVYPENDIETWR
+174 LGIYPDNDIETWR
-187 DLLHYLA
+187 DFLHYLT

-214 GETPICTVNNTHRY
+214 GESPVCTINNTHRY

-254 YALDPDDGL
+254 YSLDPDDGL

-280 RSRILT
+280 RSRILNT
-286 NILNAIAVIRYVP
+286 ILNAISVIRYVP

-324 ENQMAAITS
+324 ASQMAAITS

-341 CALKCVGKNPRLAE
+341 CSLKCVGKNPRLAE

-372 STKMATYSYTNA
+372 STKMATYSYMNA
-384 MPYNLGEEKV
+384 MPYTLGEEPV
-394 TIVSI
+394 FIVSL

-408 CEFKGAVLLNVA
+408 CEFKAAILINVTA
-420 APSVDRS
+420 ESVDRS
-427 VTAEG
+427 VTAKG
-432 SGTTILPEETT
+432 TGTTILPEETK
-443 DEESGETVTND
+443 DENDNPVTND
-454 KELET
+454 RELET

-466 WEEDGQSVITVGY
+466 WQEDGQSVIRVGY

-485 MEEFH
+485 VEEFH
-490 PTETWH
+490 PMETWH
-496 TGAHILNLFY
+496 TGTHILNLFY
-506 PLLSMAEKTLH
+506 PLLDMAEKTLH
-517 TFAVWIS
+517 TFAVWIT

-547 AQDRWDGHI
+547 AQDRWNGRID
-556 EASDNYIPLLLSGLQ
+556 ASDDYIPLVLSSLQ
-571 HLSLEGTVETL
+571 HLPFEEAVETIL
-582 FHIPE
+582 HTPE
-587 PTGASDT
+587 PTGASDAV
-594 ISQLLLSGMPLYSIA
+594 SPVLLSGMTLYALS
-609 DNLRVFAPIVHDLVD
+609 DNVRTFAPIVHDIVD
-624 VSDKKKMTY
+624 VSDKRKMSY
-633 SKVYVTDDT
+633 RQEYVEDDT
-642 QFALQKSFEI
+642 QFSLRKSYTI
-652 SGGTERSLDRGRMD
+652 SGGTERNLNRGRMD
-666 SLTIPTADFESLT
+666 SLTISTADFDSLT
-679 GLVIH
+679 SIVIN
-684 PFITEPFINGSVLP
+684 PFVTEPFINGRILP
-698 AKMVTGTCYT
+698 ARVLTDTAYT
-708 VFSDDALKLKTK
+708 IHENGSMKLKTE
-720 YEETI
+720 YAEII
-725 EGEVTEIDRGSLA
+725 EGEAAEIDRGGLA
-738 VYPLDLAAFDTIEEL
+738 VYPLGLTAFETITEL
-753 EVQIG
+753 EVQSG